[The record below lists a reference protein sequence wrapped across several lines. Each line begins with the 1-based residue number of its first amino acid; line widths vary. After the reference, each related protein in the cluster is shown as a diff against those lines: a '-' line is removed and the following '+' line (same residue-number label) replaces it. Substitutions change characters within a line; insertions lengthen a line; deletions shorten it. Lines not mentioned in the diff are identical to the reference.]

1 MIIGFQTVSP
11 NGEPS
16 ARIADSMWNSSH
28 PWSTSPSLAFDH
40 IIMQTILYY
49 LLRCGCVEAP
59 ERSDL
64 QKSLVG
70 LTVAERKSP

>member
-16 ARIADSMWNSSH
+16 ARIADSMCSH

-70 LTVAERKSP
+70 LAVAERKSP